1 MASPSISLSF
11 LFICVLF
18 LGKGVH
24 QLEASHH
31 IFARYQ
37 TSPKIFHK
45 SLINQAYRTGYH
57 FQPPKN
63 WINGPMVYKG
73 IYHFFYQYNPKGAV
87 WGNIVWGHST
97 STDLVNWTPHK
108 PAIFPSQ
115 QADIKGCWSGS
126 ATILP
131 RGKPMML
138 YTGVDSQ
145 LRQVQNLA
153 MPKNLSDPYLTEW
166 IKYRKNPVMAPTP
179 KNKINASAFRD
190 PTTAW
195 LGPDKMWRVLVGS
208 RVNKL
213 GLAILYKSKDFEHW
227 ALAEKPLH
235 SAEATGIWECP
246 DFFPVKIDGNEGLDT
261 SARGKKVKYV
271 LKNSLDETKH
281 DYYTIGTYDA
291 VKDEYFPDKGMI
303 EGDSGLRYD
312 YGKFYASKTFF
323 DSEKQ
328 RRVLWGWANE
338 SSNVKD
344 DVQKGWAGVQAIPR
358 NVWLDKSRKQ
368 LLQWPIK
375 EIEKLRGNQVKW
387 PSKILEGGS
396 KLEVTGVTAGQ
407 ADIEVGFEVSHELE
421 KVEVLK
427 EKWYNP
433 QLLCSK
439 KSASVRGGLGPFG
452 FLTFASNTL
461 SEYTA
466 IFFRIYKHHKKHK
479 VLMCSDQS
487 RSSLNKYN
495 DNTTYG
501 VFVDLDPAREQL
513 SLKSL
518 IDRSIVESFSGG
530 GKAVITSRVYP
541 TQAID
546 NQIKLFVFNNGTS
559 SVKITYLNA
568 WSMKKAQIS

>member
-1 MASPSISLSF
+1 MSTYNA
-11 LFICVLF
+11 
-18 LGKGVH
+18 
-24 QLEASHH
+24 
-31 IFARYQ
+31 
-37 TSPKIFHK
+37 
-45 SLINQAYRTGYH
+45 
-57 FQPPKN
+57 
-63 WINGPMVYKG
+63 GPMVYKG
-73 IYHFFYQYNPKGAV
+73 IYHLFYQYNPKGAV
-87 WGNIVWGHST
+87 WGNIVWAHST

-108 PAIFPSQ
+108 LAIFPSQ

-131 RGKPMML
+131 GGKPVIL
-138 YTGVDSQ
+138 YTGIDPQ
-145 LRQVQNLA
+145 ERQVQNLA

-166 IKYRKNPVMAPTP
+166 IKYPKNPVIAPTP
-179 KNKINASAFRD
+179 MSKINASSFRD

-195 LGPDKMWRVLVGS
+195 LGPDKMWRVLIGS

-213 GLAILYKSKDFEHW
+213 GLAVLYKSKDFNHW
-227 ALAEKPLH
+227 TLAKKPLH
-235 SAEATGIWECP
+235 SAEGTGMWECP
-246 DFFPVKIDGNEGLDT
+246 DFFPVKTNGYKGLDT
-261 SARGKKVKYV
+261 SAEGKKVKYV

-291 VKDEYFPDKGMI
+291 VKDKYFPDKGMI

-323 DSEKQ
+323 DSEKH
-328 RRVLWGWANE
+328 RRILWGWANE
-338 SSNVKD
+338 SSSVKD
-344 DVQKGWAGVQAIPR
+344 DVRKGWAGVQAIPR
-358 NVWLDKSRKQ
+358 KVWLDKSGKQ

-407 ADIEVGFEVSHELE
+407 VSADIEVEFEVSHELK

-427 EKWYNP
+427 
-433 QLLCSK
+433 
-439 KSASVRGGLGPFG
+439 KSS
-452 FLTFASNTL
+452 TIHNSFA
-461 SEYTA
+461 A
-466 IFFRIYKHHKKHK
+466 KK
-479 VLMCSDQS
+479 VLQ
-487 RSSLNKYN
+487 SSLNKHN

-501 VFVDLDPAREQL
+501 AFVDLDPAREPL

-518 IDRSIVESFSGG
+518 IDRSIVESFGGG
-530 GKAVITSRVYP
+530 GKAVITARVYP

-559 SVKITYLNA
+559 SVKITFLNA
-568 WSMKKAQIS
+568 WSMNKAHIS